1 MVKFIIQVTAV
12 IATMV
17 GAVGLL
23 MGKVT
28 LLEYITMLSICWIG
42 LPLFAI
48 IVLPFFVGLIAWL
61 WSR

>member
-1 MVKFIIQVTAV
+1 MMRFIIKVTAV

-17 GAVGLL
+17 GTVGLL

-42 LPLFAI
+42 LPIFAI
-48 IVLPFFVGLIAWL
+48 IVMPFLIGLVAWL

>member
-1 MVKFIIQVTAV
+1 MIKFLTKTVAV
-12 IATMV
+12 IGTMV
-17 GAVGLL
+17 GTVGLL

-48 IVLPFFVGLIAWL
+48 IVLPFLIGLVAWL

>member
-1 MVKFIIQVTAV
+1 MMRFIIKVVAV

-23 MGKVT
+23 MGKVA

-42 LPLFAI
+42 FPLFAI
-48 IVLPFFVGLIAWL
+48 IVLPFLVGLVAWL